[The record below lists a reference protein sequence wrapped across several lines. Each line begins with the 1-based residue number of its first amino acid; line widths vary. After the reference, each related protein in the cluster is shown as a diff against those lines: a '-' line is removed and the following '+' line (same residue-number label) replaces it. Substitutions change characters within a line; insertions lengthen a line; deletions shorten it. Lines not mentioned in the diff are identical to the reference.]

1 MTSRDAWLDNA
12 KMALVTLVVVG
23 HAWTL
28 LPDLAV
34 NEWLYDFLYAWHVPA
49 FVLVTGYLS
58 RNFTWTRSRLLS
70 LVTTVA
76 VPYVVFESLMSL
88 YRMRVGGEHL
98 EDVFADPHWPL
109 WYLAALFLWRL
120 ATPALRSTPWM
131 IPVSVAV
138 SLAGGV
144 FAGELLDL
152 SRVLGFLPFFA
163 LGVHATPERL
173 AVLAR
178 PRLRPVA
185 VGVLVGVAGLA
196 AFTDRLASTEW
207 LYYRSRYADLGAGA
221 LEGAATRGVLLVI
234 GLAAAL
240 SFLALV
246 PRRAGWFSQMGTWTL
261 VVYLFHGFAVKTA
274 AYAGFDDWSDA
285 HPLVSLPLTTA
296 LATGLALLLAAG
308 PVARRLTTVV
318 DPYGAILRATE
329 PRRRPVPTPGQ
340 AAAPTPESARE
351 REPVGASR

>member
-1 MTSRDAWLDNA
+1 
-12 KMALVTLVVVG
+12 
-23 HAWTL
+23 
-28 LPDLAV
+28 
-34 NEWLYDFLYAWHVPA
+34 
-49 FVLVTGYLS
+49 VTGYLS

-120 ATPALRSTPWM
+120 ATPVLRSTPWL

-185 VGVLVGVAGLA
+185 VAVLVGVAALA

-207 LYYRSRYADLGAGA
+207 LYYRSRYADLGVGA

-246 PRRAGWFSQMGTWTL
+246 PRRSGWFSQMGAWTL
-261 VVYLFHGFAVKTA
+261 VVYLVHGFAVKTA
-274 AYAGFDDWSDA
+274 AYAGFDDWSAA

-308 PVARRLTTVV
+308 PVARRLTTLV

-329 PRRRPVPTPGQ
+329 PRRRSTPQ
-340 AAAPTPESARE
+340 AEQALAPEPRATPESARE